1 MRCRITPEPED
12 GIWEA
17 SEEVPYLCGI
27 YECPEHLTCGSPY
40 QYGLEWDHKENDSE
54 EFMWNFLR
62 FDNLPNSLL
71 VIFTYF
77 CLIGWSETNYMV
89 IIIMIMF

>member
-1 MRCRITPEPED
+1 
-12 GIWEA
+12 
-17 SEEVPYLCGI
+17 
-27 YECPEHLTCGSPY
+27 
-40 QYGLEWDHKENDSE
+40 
-54 EFMWNFLR
+54 MWNFLR

-89 IIIMIMF
+89 IIIVSIF